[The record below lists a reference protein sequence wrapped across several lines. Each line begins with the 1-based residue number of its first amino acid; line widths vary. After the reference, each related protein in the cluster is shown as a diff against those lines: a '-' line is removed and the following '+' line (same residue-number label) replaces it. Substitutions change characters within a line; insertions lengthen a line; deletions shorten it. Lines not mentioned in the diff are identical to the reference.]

1 MSDDPLPPLPPLVD
15 HERFLA
21 VALPE
26 LNRLLAANTRE
37 LAEVKTATSR
47 LADVVTA
54 LGLEL
59 QRARAYPEA
68 KRTERPR
75 VGEPLWPRP

>member
-1 MSDDPLPPLPPLVD
+1 VTTRGRGSGRAVRRCNSGNEVMSDDPLPPLPPLVD

-37 LAEVKTATSR
+37 LAEVQ
-47 LADVVTA
+47 DCD
-54 LGLEL
+54 
-59 QRARAYPEA
+59 Q
-68 KRTERPR
+68 
-75 VGEPLWPRP
+75 

>member
-1 MSDDPLPPLPPLVD
+1 MMSDDPLPPLPPLVD

-37 LAEVKTATSR
+37 LAEVQ
-47 LADVVTA
+47 DCD
-54 LGLEL
+54 
-59 QRARAYPEA
+59 Q
-68 KRTERPR
+68 
-75 VGEPLWPRP
+75 